1 MNRPGEIKNQDAA
14 PSAEWVT
21 ADEASASAGI
31 KKPTLYAYVSRGLI
45 RSVEG
50 GGLSRA
56 RLYNRDDVEHVRTRS
71 RARSGHAAVA
81 ASALRWGEPVLDTR
95 VGTIDER
102 GPIYRGVAA
111 KELVAQAASF
121 EDTCELLWE
130 SPFVAAAPKKE
141 AAVESLRAL
150 LPKRAQPFDGMFVLA
165 GYLAAAEGRGDAL
178 VMMKTRAGT
187 LIRRLVAACALARGA
202 KVVEK
207 SLAAKSVAEALLVA
221 LGGKTDA
228 RMVAAM
234 NRALVLCADHELNAS
249 TFAVR
254 IAASADAA
262 LPAALLAGLA
272 AMSGTLHGGATARV
286 EAFVEE
292 AGSPERAANAVAS
305 RRDRGEAVPG
315 FGHKLYPEGDP
326 RGAILLADAKQLAP
340 RVRDVKVLVA
350 ATNAMSLAARELPTV
365 DVGTVALAAALGLPR
380 GSALAIFAC
389 GRLAG
394 WIAHALEQRQDGHL
408 LRPRAR
414 YIGPS
419 SEVAASE

>member
-1 MNRPGEIKNQDAA
+1 MMDAVSKA
-14 PSAEWVT
+14 KAAVEEWVT
-21 ADEASASAGI
+21 ADEASKLATI

-56 RLYNRDDVEHVRTRS
+56 RLYNREDVEHVRTRS

-95 VGTIDER
+95 IGTIDAR
-102 GPIYRGVAA
+102 GPIYRGIPAR
-111 KELVAQAASF
+111 ELVDNGATF
-121 EDTCELLWE
+121 EETCEILWE
-130 SPFVAAAPKKE
+130 SPFVANVPKKE
-141 AAVESLRAL
+141 TSLETARSL
-150 LPKRAQPFDGMFVLA
+150 LPKRALPFDAMFVMA
-165 GYLAAAEGRGDAL
+165 SILAAAEGRGDAL
-178 VMMKTRAGT
+178 LMMKTRAGT
-187 LIRRLVAACALARGA
+187 LIRRLVAACAFPRGA
-202 KVVEK
+202 KVVERA
-207 SLAAKSVAEALLVA
+207 LAAKSVAESLLVG

-228 RMVAAM
+228 RAVSAM

-254 IAASADAA
+254 IAASADAS
-262 LPAALLAGLA
+262 LPASLLAGLA

-286 EAFVEE
+286 EAFVDEVG
-292 AGSPERAANAVAS
+292 APEKAATAVAS

-326 RGAILLADAKQLAP
+326 RGAVLLGDAQKLAP

-350 ATNAMSLAARELPTV
+350 AANAMNLAARELPTV
-365 DVGTVALAAALGLPR
+365 DVGTVALSSALGLPR

-394 WIAHALEQRQDGHL
+394 WVAHALEQRQDGHL

-414 YIGPS
+414 YVGPS
-419 SEVAASE
+419 STVAASE

>member
-1 MNRPGEIKNQDAA
+1 MMESVSKAKTA
-14 PSAEWVT
+14 VVEEWVT
-21 ADEASASAGI
+21 AEEASKLASI

-95 VGTIDER
+95 IGTIDAR
-102 GPIYRGVAA
+102 GPVYRGIPAR
-111 KELVAQAASF
+111 ELVDNGATF

-130 SPFVAAAPKKE
+130 SPFVASPPKKE
-141 AAVESLRAL
+141 PSLTVVRSL
-150 LPKRAQPFDGMFVLA
+150 LPKRALPFDAMFVMA
-165 GYLAAAEGRGDAL
+165 GMLAAAEGRGDAL
-178 VMMKTRAGT
+178 LMMKTRAGT
-187 LIRRLVAACALARGA
+187 LIRRLVAACAVPRGP

-207 SLAAKSVAEALLVA
+207 ALGAKSVAEALLVG

-228 RMVAAM
+228 RAVAAM

-254 IAASADAA
+254 IAASADAS
-262 LPAALLAGLA
+262 LAASLLAGVA

-286 EAFVEE
+286 EAFVDEV
-292 AGSPERAANAVAS
+292 GSPEKAATVVSA

-326 RGAILLADAKQLAP
+326 RGAVLLADAQKLAP

-350 ATNAMSLAARELPTV
+350 AANAMNLAARELPTV

-394 WIAHALEQRQDGHL
+394 WVAHALEQRQDGHL

-414 YIGPS
+414 YVGPS
-419 SEVAASE
+419 SNVPATE